1 MISESKL
8 KELTLS
14 LDIGIANDL
23 IEGLQNMKTR
33 YTYVDEFSKAV
44 DGLIS
49 LLLDRIAR
57 IEEEIR
63 GLQAND

>member
-44 DGLIS
+44 DGLIATLDENLTS
-49 LLLDRIAR
+49 L
-57 IEEEIR
+57 EYTVR
-63 GLQAND
+63 GLHV

>member
-63 GLQAND
+63 G